1 MNVPKSVTQ
10 AVGKRAT
17 GGQPGRWQAS
27 MAAISVGAAVGVTVY
42 RVLRSN

>member
-1 MNVPKSVTQ
+1 MNIPKSVAQ
-10 AVGKRAT
+10 AVAQRAS

-42 RVLRSN
+42 RVLRST